1 MNMKQEQIQ
10 TQQTQQLKGG
20 SAMIRGQQGFTVE
33 TKRQLPRNAKQMKL
47 ILHIIRKETWDCW
60 NELLVYDYG
69 NDEEFLL
76 VKDSNYLRVPDPDE
90 AYYFYFY
97 TYTEEKPEEY
107 QWHYIKVS
115 KGATSTKGF
124 LARKE
129 AEEYIRRW
137 IEGEIYK
144 IIRITEEGER
154 LLSNFLTLKRIEING
169 VQFICEKEVFETM
182 REIRDEDTDTHV
194 IIFENATID
203 KVNDDDTIYY
213 IKPSDAL
220 CVVIVKSK
228 TFVYLKNKENFYRYL
243 VGYNP
248 EISSSGYFVKIYK
261 MDRRDFLNT
270 ELKCVKNKT
279 EFSLIPLVR

>member
-1 MNMKQEQIQ
+1 
-10 TQQTQQLKGG
+10 
-20 SAMIRGQQGFTVE
+20 MIRGQQGFAVK
-33 TKRQLPRNAKQMKL
+33 TKKELPQNAKQMKL
-47 ILHIIRKETWDCW
+47 ILHIIRKETWKCW

-69 NDEEFLL
+69 NEELFL
-76 VKDSNYLRVPDPDE
+76 VSDRNYLRVPNPEE

-97 TYTEEKPEEY
+97 TY
-107 QWHYIKVS
+107 S
-115 KGATSTKGF
+115 KDEPDRYKWYYVKSKATSMKGF
-124 LARKE
+124 LAWRE

-144 IIRITEEGER
+144 IKHITEEGER
-154 LLSNFLTLKRIEING
+154 LLSNFLTPKKIEING

-213 IKPSDAL
+213 IKPSDVL

-228 TFVYLKNKENFYRYL
+228 TFVYPKSKENFYRYL

-248 EISSSGYFVKIYK
+248 EISSSSGCFIKIYK
-261 MDRRDFLNT
+261 MDRRDLLNT

-279 EFSLIPLVR
+279 EFSLIPLAR

>member
-1 MNMKQEQIQ
+1 MNMKQEQTQI
-10 TQQTQQLKGG
+10 QQTQQLKGG
-20 SAMIRGQQGFTVE
+20 NAMIRGQQGFTVE

-47 ILHIIRKETWDCW
+47 ILHMIRKETWDCW
-60 NELLVYDYG
+60 NELAAYSYG
-69 NDEEFLL
+69 SDKEVLL
-76 VKDSNYLRVPDPDE
+76 VSDRNYLRVPDPE
-90 AYYFYFY
+90 EKYYYCFY
-97 TYTEEKPEEY
+97 TYTEDRPEEHQY
-107 QWHYIKVS
+107 YYVKIN
-115 KGATSTKGF
+115 KGATSVKGF
-124 LARKE
+124 LPLEE
-129 AEEYIRRW
+129 AKEYIKRW

-154 LLSNFLTLKRIEING
+154 LLSNFLALKRIEING

-203 KVNDDDTIYY
+203 KVNNDDTIYY

-228 TFVYLKNKENFYRYL
+228 TFVYLKNKENFRYL

-270 ELKCVKNKT
+270 ELICVKNKT
-279 EFSLIPLVR
+279 EFTLIPLVR